1 MIADRWFGVGFI
13 LVAAGIGLATMQ
25 IETPFAS
32 LGDPGPKLVPYLLS
46 AGLGLLGLLLVLRR
60 QKQETS
66 SVSEPDEQ
74 PAGSGVET
82 LAPPS
87 RPVQMALA
95 VALVAY
101 IAFFER
107 LGFTLATFMFLVVAM
122 GLLAPRTPRCIAVSI
137 GLSAVLTLAVG
148 GFLAGVI
155 GIPLPGVLVP

>member
-1 MIADRWFGVGFI
+1 MIADRWFGIAFI
-13 LVAAGIGLATMQ
+13 MVAAGMALATMQ

-32 LGDPGPKLVPYLLS
+32 LGDPGPKLVPFILS

-60 QKQETS
+60 RKRAEA
-66 SVSEPDEQ
+66 SVSEPGGQSTE
-74 PAGSGVET
+74 GGVEM

-87 RPVQMALA
+87 GPVQTALA
-95 VALVAY
+95 VAFVAY

-122 GLLAPRTPRCIAVSI
+122 VLLAPRTPRSIVVSV
-137 GLSAVLTLAVG
+137 GLSAALTLAVG

-155 GIPLPGVLVP
+155 GVPLPGVLVP